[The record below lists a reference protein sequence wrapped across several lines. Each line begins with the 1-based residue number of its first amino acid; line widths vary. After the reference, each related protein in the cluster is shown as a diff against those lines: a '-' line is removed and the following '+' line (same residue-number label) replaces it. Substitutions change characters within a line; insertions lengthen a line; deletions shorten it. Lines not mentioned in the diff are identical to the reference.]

1 MKAYL
6 PKKYGDGKYEVR
18 NFGCDG
24 ATVNIQSNAESG
36 SYNYW
41 TYIYAVQYY
50 MSLDYNPDVVIVM
63 MGSNDTLGQAYSSP
77 EMYKKQYQSLI
88 DSYTQLPSHPAVVI
102 AGSPAMSSGL
112 RSQLLT
118 ETIIPMQKQVAADN
132 GLIYID
138 TYTKTNEKLT
148 DTSYFTGDLSDDMK
162 CTEKGYGF
170 IADIIAQ
177 GIAPML
183 SSNRSILKNGIT
195 VDPSQ
200 KTEETR
206 KIKVACIGDSLT
218 YGDKSDKGYP
228 VFLQQMLDG
237 GYEVRNFGECGAVA
251 CDMSTYNY
259 SGGGTSWVYQETLR
273 YKYSM
278 EWKPDIVILML
289 GVNDAGAHLTNFHS
303 VNWDGGA
310 GSSAAAEFEKGL

>member
-1 MKAYL
+1 MGDAVTEGNGLSENERAEKSYPAQL
-6 PKKYGDGKYEVR
+6 ESILAEKYGDGKYEVR

-138 TYTKTNEKLT
+138 TYTKTNEKL
-148 DTSYFTGDLSDDMK
+148 
-162 CTEKGYGF
+162 
-170 IADIIAQ
+170 
-177 GIAPML
+177 P
-183 SSNRSILKNGIT
+183 
-195 VDPSQ
+195 
-200 KTEETR
+200 TR
-206 KIKVACIGDSLT
+206 RISPA
-218 YGDKSDKGYP
+218 
-228 VFLQQMLDG
+228 
-237 GYEVRNFGECGAVA
+237 
-251 CDMSTYNY
+251 
-259 SGGGTSWVYQETLR
+259 TLAT
-273 YKYSM
+273 
-278 EWKPDIVILML
+278 I
-289 GVNDAGAHLTNFHS
+289 
-303 VNWDGGA
+303 
-310 GSSAAAEFEKGL
+310 